1 MDIKYDF
8 DDTEFIYDAN
18 VSDYIDSLSDREL
31 VEVAKVIYDDSDE
44 FTDEE
49 KADIENNYGGKNL
62 LDDTSIMTA
71 DLLDFARDVMNNI
84 SDANLKEYFE
94 EDIKDYFEEDAREEY
109 EDYNLETKDP
119 YKYNGV
125 SKSDFM

>member
-49 KADIENNYGGKNL
+49 KADIEDNYGGKNL
-62 LDDTSIMTA
+62 LKDTSIMTA
-71 DLLDFARDVMNNI
+71 ELLDFARDVMDNI

-94 EDIKDYFEEDAREEY
+94 EDIKDYFEEEAREEY
-109 EDYNLETKDP
+109 KDYKLKTEDP
-119 YKYNGV
+119 YGYNGV

>member
-8 DDTEFIYDAN
+8 DDTEFVYDAN

-49 KADIENNYGGKNL
+49 KADIESNYGGKNL

>member
-8 DDTEFIYDAN
+8 DDTEFVYDAN

-49 KADIENNYGGKNL
+49 KADIESNYGGKNL

-71 DLLDFARDVMNNI
+71 DLLDFARDIMNNI

-109 EDYNLETKDP
+109 EDYNLEIKDP

>member
-8 DDTEFIYDAN
+8 DDTEFVYDAN

-49 KADIENNYGGKNL
+49 KADIESNYGGKNL

-71 DLLDFARDVMNNI
+71 DLLDFARDIMNNI